1 MQADIEYYKK
11 PYEIEYTPE
20 EIPEK
25 VAANKITYVYSR
37 KRAYE
42 MFSRTREQLLE
53 DLKSRQLEISNFL
66 AAQKG
71 RVY

>member
-20 EIPEK
+20 KIPEK